1 MCSRCGP
8 PLPSFDFEVLD
19 GNDLPESWVGRR
31 VGVETVTSPQR
42 LTVGQ
47 LQSKSAWRLIVVD
60 DRTGEVRCIP
70 WIVVEAVSLLEEEP
84 HAQTAR
90 QEAKRVPRL
99 GDRHALAHGR
109 GVPAAYERFLGWP
122 VAVVLAM
129 LWLGGLALLGLCA
142 LALYLVGALLVRTL
156 VGA

>member
-1 MCSRCGP
+1 MRSRCRP
-8 PLPSFDFEVLD
+8 PLPSFELEVLD
-19 GNDLPESWVGRR
+19 GNDLPESWVGRQ
-31 VGVETVTSPQR
+31 VSVETVTSPQR

-70 WIVVEAVSLLEEEP
+70 WIAVEAVSLLEEEP
-84 HAQTAR
+84 EAQTAR
-90 QEAKRVPRL
+90 REEKRVPRL
-99 GDRHALAHGR
+99 DRHARPHGR

-129 LWLGGLALLGLCA
+129 VWLLGGLALLGLCA
-142 LALYLVGALLVRTL
+142 LALYLVGALLVRAL
-156 VGA
+156 AGA